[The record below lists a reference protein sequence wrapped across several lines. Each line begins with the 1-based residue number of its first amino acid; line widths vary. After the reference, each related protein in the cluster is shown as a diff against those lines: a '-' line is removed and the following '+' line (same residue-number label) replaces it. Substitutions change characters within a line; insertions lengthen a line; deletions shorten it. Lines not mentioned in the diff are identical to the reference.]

1 MKKVKALLV
10 GTALLFATTVGQAQD
25 PTKVKVYHRTQNGG
39 SVLIEVSLFALPA
52 HLLHGDVLF
61 DDGGDDG
68 GDGCLDC

>member
-10 GTALLFATTVGQAQD
+10 VASLLVASTVGQAQD
-25 PTKVKVYHRTQNGG
+25 PTKVKVYHRTNNGG
-39 SVLIEVSLFALPA
+39 SVLIEVSIFALPA